1 MLKWMAEPKSQITGI
16 GDRTEGQMRASHRDT
31 SLPRSAVRASHPRP
45 PFRSPLPGCVRLP
58 RCVRLP
64 GRTVRTRLTILYGIL
79 FVVSGALLLTISS
92 GVAVRSSSVSRAA
105 PTAINSAPGSPL
117 DQANARIHQLQA
129 RISQLQSQAAGPPD
143 QNKLSHV
150 LLFSSLIALAIMTVM
165 SVGLGWLVAGRAL
178 RPVRQMTAAAQRIS
192 EDSLHER
199 LAVQGPEDELKELG
213 DTIDGLLERLEVAF
227 SAQRRFVANAS
238 HELRTPLTT
247 MRASLDV
254 ALAKPDPAPPQTVA
268 LAGRL
273 RVELDK
279 IDRLLE
285 AFLVLARAQHRALPS
300 RAVIPLDYV
309 VGAALTDQAAAIRAM
324 NLTVQK
330 ADSLGSAWVTG
341 SQALITR
348 MVENIIDNAVC
359 HNTEGGWIR
368 IVSRTA
374 AGRAGLIVENG
385 GPLLDQRQVAE
396 LSEPFRRIGAD
407 RTGSDKGSGL
417 GLSIVAAIA
426 EAHGGSVDLQA
437 RSAGGLRVTISLP
450 ASAAQ
455 ADVVPAGAPA

>member
-1 MLKWMAEPKSQITGI
+1 MLKWDGRAEIPDQGI
-16 GDRTEGQMRASHRDT
+16 AGGRRGTLRASR
-31 SLPRSAVRASHPRP
+31 R
-45 PFRSPLPGCVRLP
+45 VRLP
-58 RCVRLP
+58 GWVRLP

-79 FVVSGALLLTISS
+79 FVLSGALLLTIAS
-92 GVAVRSSSVSRAA
+92 GVAVGRSSMEVASPV
-105 PTAINSAPGSPL
+105 PNSATGSAL
-117 DQANARIHQLQA
+117 GQADARIRQLQA
-129 RISQLQSQAAGPPD
+129 QIGQLQSQAATQPN
-143 QNKLSHV
+143 QNQLSHV
-150 LLFSSLIALAIMTVM
+150 LLISSLIALAVMTVI

-213 DTIDGLLERLEVAF
+213 DTIDGLLERLEAAF

-247 MRASLDV
+247 MRAALDV

-273 RVELDK
+273 RIELDR

-285 AFLVLARAQHRALPS
+285 AFLVLARAQHRALPG

-309 VGAALTDQAAAIRAM
+309 VGAALSDQAAAIRAM
-324 NLTVQK
+324 HLTVQEP
-330 ADSLGSAWVTG
+330 DSLGGAWVTG

-348 MVENIIDNAVC
+348 MVENVIDNAVC
-359 HNTEGGWIR
+359 HNAEGGWIR
-368 IVSRTA
+368 IVSRTTGGQA
-374 AGRAGLIVENG
+374 CLIVENG
-385 GPLLDQRQVAE
+385 GPLLDQQQVAA

-407 RTGSDKGSGL
+407 RTGSDRGSGL

-450 ASAAQ
+450 ASAAG
-455 ADVVPAGAPA
+455 VVPAGAPA

>member
-1 MLKWMAEPKSQITGI
+1 
-16 GDRTEGQMRASHRDT
+16 MRASHRDPAT
-31 SLPRSAVRASHPRP
+31 LPRGTVTASHTRP
-45 PFRSPLPGCVRLP
+45 PFRSRLPGWVRLP
-58 RCVRLP
+58 HWVRLP

-79 FVVSGALLLTISS
+79 FVFSGALLLTISS
-92 GVAVRSSSVSRAA
+92 GVAVGTSTSEARPA
-105 PTAINSAPGSPL
+105 AINSAPGSPL
-117 DQANARIHQLQA
+117 DRANAHIHQLQA
-129 RISQLQSQAAGPPD
+129 QISLLQSQAAGPSGE
-143 QNKLSHV
+143 NKLSHV
-150 LLFSSLIALAIMTVM
+150 LLTSSLIALAIMTVI
-165 SVGLGWLVAGRAL
+165 SAGLGWLVAGRAL

-213 DTIDGLLERLEVAF
+213 DTIDGLLERLEIAF
-227 SAQRRFVANAS
+227 GAQRRFVANAS

-273 RVELDK
+273 RAELDK

-285 AFLVLARAQHRALPS
+285 AFLVLARAQHRALPG

-309 VGAALTDQAAAIRAM
+309 VGAALADQAAAISAM
-324 NLTVQK
+324 NLTVQE

-348 MVENIIDNAVC
+348 MVENVIDNAVC

-374 AGRAGLIVENG
+374 ADRARLIVENG
-385 GPLLDQRQVAE
+385 GPLLDQQQVAG

-426 EAHGGSVDLQA
+426 EAHGGTVDLQA
-437 RSAGGLRVTISLP
+437 RSAGGLRVTINLP

-455 ADVVPAGAPA
+455 AEVVATGAPT

>member
-1 MLKWMAEPKSQITGI
+1 
-16 GDRTEGQMRASHRDT
+16 MRVSHHDPASR
-31 SLPRSAVRASHPRP
+31 SGSAVRISDPRP
-45 PFRSPLPGCVRLP
+45 PFRTPLPRRVRLP
-58 RCVRLP
+58 RWVRLP

-79 FVVSGALLLTISS
+79 FVFSGALLLAISS
-92 GVAVRSSSVSRAA
+92 GVAVRTSSVSGAVPA
-105 PTAINSAPGSPL
+105 AINSAPGSPL
-117 DQANARIHQLQA
+117 DQANARIHQLQV
-129 RISQLQSQAAGPPD
+129 RISQLQSQAAGAPN

-150 LLFSSLIALAIMTVM
+150 LLISSLIALAIMTVI

-178 RPVRQMTAAAQRIS
+178 RPVRQMTATAQRIS

-199 LAVQGPEDELKELG
+199 LAVHGPEDELKELG

-273 RVELDK
+273 RAELDK

-285 AFLVLARAQHRALPS
+285 AFLVLARAQHRALPG

-309 VGAALTDQAAAIRAM
+309 VGAALADQAAAIRAM
-324 NLTVQK
+324 NLTVQE
-330 ADSLGSAWVTG
+330 AGSLGSAWVTG
-341 SQALITR
+341 SQALISR
-348 MVENIIDNAVC
+348 MVENLIDNAVC
-359 HNTEGGWIR
+359 HNTEAGWIR
-368 IVSRTA
+368 IVTRTA
-374 AGRAGLIVENG
+374 AGRAHLIVENG
-385 GPLLDQRQVAE
+385 GPLLDQEQAARLA
-396 LSEPFRRIGAD
+396 EPFRRIGAD
-407 RTGSDKGSGL
+407 RTGSDRGSGL

-426 EAHGGSVDLQA
+426 EAHGGTVDLRA
-437 RSAGGLRVTISLP
+437 RPAGGLRVTISLP
-450 ASAAQ
+450 ESAAQ
-455 ADVVPAGAPA
+455 AEVVPTGAPA

>member
-1 MLKWMAEPKSQITGI
+1 
-16 GDRTEGQMRASHRDT
+16 MRASHRGT
-31 SLPRSAVRASHPRP
+31 TPPRSAVRVSYPHP
-45 PFRSPLPGCVRLP
+45 PFRSPLPGW
-58 RCVRLP
+58 VRLP

-79 FVVSGALLLTISS
+79 FVFSGALLLTISS
-92 GVAVRSSSVSRAA
+92 GVAVGTSSSQSVPA
-105 PTAINSAPGSPL
+105 AINSAPGSPL
-117 DQANARIHQLQA
+117 DQANARIHQLQSQ
-129 RISQLQSQAAGPPD
+129 IGQLQSQAAIQPD

-150 LLFSSLIALAIMTVM
+150 LLISSLIALAIMTVI

-273 RVELDK
+273 RAELDK

-285 AFLVLARAQHRALPS
+285 AFLVLARAQHRALPG
-300 RAVIPLDYV
+300 RTVIPLDYV
-309 VGAALTDQAAAIRAM
+309 VGAALSDQAAAIGAM
-324 NLTVQK
+324 NLTVQEP
-330 ADSLGSAWVTG
+330 DSLGSAWVTG

-348 MVENIIDNAVC
+348 MVENVIDNAVC
-359 HNTEGGWIR
+359 HNTAGGWIR

-374 AGRAGLIVENG
+374 GGRARLIVENG
-385 GPLLDQRQVAE
+385 GPLLDQQQVAG

-450 ASAAQ
+450 ASAAW
-455 ADVVPAGAPA
+455 ARVVPAGTPA